1 MAGFTVRYTL
11 YAKAHGL
18 TPEAMREQD
27 EKAWPGGRCA
37 GFILWLSKAWRD
49 WDKKNGH
56 ATLHVR
62 DPDEHN
68 RFDEWLEQRQ

>member
-1 MAGFTVRYTL
+1 
-11 YAKAHGL
+11 
-18 TPEAMREQD
+18 MREQD